1 MNKEDTIIKMDKR
14 LEEISN
20 KMEQLKIAEY
30 VGLLNSPKK
39 LFYLNFVSGIFRGL
53 GTAIGFILLGATMIW
68 ILGKLAFLNIPIIG
82 EYVTE
87 IVKIVRD
94 RL

>member
-1 MNKEDTIIKMDKR
+1 MDKR
-14 LEEISN
+14 LEEIST

-39 LFYLNFVSGIFRGL
+39 LFYLNFISGIYRGL
-53 GTAIGFILLGATMIW
+53 GTAIGFIILGATMIW
-68 ILGKLAFLNIPIIG
+68 ILGKLAVLNIPVIG
-82 EYVTE
+82 EYITE
-87 IVKIVRD
+87 IVRIVKD